1 MIVWDG
7 GTYRIQSPC
16 WCTLF
21 ATINPRLHFLFSMKC
36 TLFGLIHALSH
47 SRVGEG
53 CMMCVMWS
61 LTVLS
66 PTIVFLCCVTN
77 RFEQVP
83 LVTPNGDVLVRNLN
97 FEVSDPYT
105 SHAVRLHYVPLLCK
119 QD

>member
-1 MIVWDG
+1 
-7 GTYRIQSPC
+7 
-16 WCTLF
+16 
-21 ATINPRLHFLFSMKC
+21 
-36 TLFGLIHALSH
+36 
-47 SRVGEG
+47 
-53 CMMCVMWS
+53 MCVMWS